1 MADNRRAST
10 YLLSL
15 PERVIRS
22 AAGLAAGLV
31 HELTDVAVP
40 DFLRRTHLYQS
51 LVDGT
56 LRFLIEAVG
65 EVKDVYPSGDALAEN
80 FLMRRTAGN
89 GIELV
94 GILTFHASPVWVLA
108 ALADLSGAGRQVIQ
122 EIAASLQRE
131 GLLESGT
138 TFTNVDQLLNGLEQS
153 AGRAAKTI
161 NLPPLDVGELRRE
174 WESIRKSVAEIRS
187 PNLPSREQIRGQWV
201 ELQREAERQNRSVFE
216 MSSLLALSAV
226 REVPNQLV
234 WFGHSAV
241 LAAETAGRM
250 VAGALLTHYSETLG
264 EIHRIGYLRYWI
276 REFRPYLKAAAM
288 QFSPEHGSLTQRL
301 LKSREEA

>member
-1 MADNRRAST
+1 MAENRRISS

-15 PERVIRS
+15 PERVVRS

-31 HELTDVAVP
+31 RELIDVAVP

-51 LVDGT
+51 LVEGT

-122 EIAASLQRE
+122 EIAASLQKE
-131 GLLESGT
+131 GLLENGT
-138 TFTNVDQLLNGLEQS
+138 AFTNVDQLLNGLEHC
-153 AGRAAKTI
+153 AGRAAKTM
-161 NLPPLDVGELRRE
+161 NMPPLDIAELRRE
-174 WESIRKSVAEIRS
+174 WQSIRSAVAEIPA
-187 PNLPSREQIRGQWV
+187 PNLPSLDEVRSHWT
-201 ELQREAERQNRSVFE
+201 ELEREAERQKRSVFE
-216 MSSLLALSAV
+216 LSSLVAMSVV
-226 REVPNQLV
+226 REVPNQLL
-234 WFGHSAV
+234 WFGQSAV

-250 VAGALLTHYSETLG
+250 VGGALLAHYSETLG
-264 EIHRIGYLRYWI
+264 EIRRIGYVRYWI

-288 QFSPEHGSLTQRL
+288 QFSPEHGSSTQRL
-301 LKSREEA
+301 LKS